1 MSGSSVRRA
10 GRLGAWLLAL
20 AAPAALVAQQPAAPS
35 QAVVVRGTVTEQGVN
50 APVAAANVA
59 VKNGTARTQTNDAGE
74 FTLRVGTLND
84 TLVVSRIGFQQV
96 EVPLAGR
103 NTVTVAMVRT
113 AVQLSEMVVVGY
125 GTQRRED
132 VTGSIASVDST
143 RLQDKPNTSVV
154 QALQGATPGVTVTT
168 TGSGAEPS
176 IDVLIRGRNSITA
189 STDPL
194 VVVDGIPYDGS
205 LAEINPSDIASLDVL
220 KDASAAAIYGSRGSN
235 GVILVTTKRGTPGKP
250 RLSYDGYFGASEIV
264 NLPRMMTGQEF
275 SLVKCQHI
283 SDGVTCTPDQVEAT
297 LTPSEQEVL
306 AATGGTDWL
315 GLATRTGH
323 QQQHSMSASG
333 GDENTRYFLGG
344 SLLDVAGVARNDDF
358 DRYTLRLNVT
368 QNVRPW
374 LSLGTNT
381 QFARTDRSGLA
392 ASFSDAFLMN
402 PLTTPR
408 NPDGTLTIY
417 PWPEDVFFNNPLQ
430 GLDAV
435 DRDINNR
442 VFTSNY
448 LQVDLPFVEGLS
460 YRINGGLDN
469 ATGESR
475 RYYGRTTQ
483 IGSEVQGRAV
493 LDDDRRFDWTVENIL
508 RYTHDFGRSNI
519 DVTTLYSSQSSR
531 VENNGLNAQG
541 FPNDVLTYY
550 QANVAALLE
559 PDASQTQ
566 RRMLSQMARV
576 NYSFDNRYLVTGT
589 VRRDGYSGFGAN
601 NKYGVFPSL
610 ALGWNASNEAWW
622 PGDVVNSLKLRL
634 SYGLSGNQAV
644 TPYRTLSRLTDMS
657 YVDGGISA
665 PGYRPS
671 TLGNPDLKWET
682 SRNLNLGLDFG
693 LWTDRLR
700 GSLDVYQTRTSDL
713 LLARAISPTHG
724 ITSITQNIGE
734 VKNHGVEV
742 QLIGR
747 VLDRGDVTWDADFNV
762 AMNRNEIV
770 DLYGN
775 GENDVLNGWFIGQ
788 PIDVNYNYVF
798 DGIWQEGDDIA
809 GSAQPTARP
818 GDIRYR
824 DLNGDGK
831 ISADSDRTFIGS
843 LQPKYTAGLTN
854 TVRWRQFQLSALLTT
869 VQGVT
874 RSNALIATNQLLPEV
889 RRNSVMRTYWT
900 AENPINTYPANREGV
915 NPLGLAMYQDA
926 SYVRLRDVTLS
937 YTLDAALAGR
947 LQVNNARLYVS
958 GRNLATWTDWVGL
971 DPELNQQRAVPQSR
985 TIIGGVAFSF

>member
-20 AAPAALVAQQPAAPS
+20 AAPTVLLAQQPTA
-35 QAVVVRGTVTEQGVN
+35 VVRGTVTEQSSN
-50 APVAAANVA
+50 APVVAANVA
-59 VKNGTARTQTNDAGE
+59 VKNGSARTQTDERGE
-74 FTLRVGTLND
+74 FTLRVGSLND

-103 NTVTVAMVRT
+103 SAVTVVMTRT

-154 QALQGATPGVTVTT
+154 QALQGATAGVTVTT
-168 TGSGAEPS
+168 SSSGAEPT

-194 VVVDGIPYDGS
+194 VVVDGIPYDGPLS
-205 LAEINPSDIASLDVL
+205 EINPNDIASLDVL

-250 RLSYDGYFGASEIV
+250 RMSYDGYVGTSEIV
-264 NLPRMMTGQEF
+264 NLPRMMNGQEF
-275 SLVKCQHI
+275 AAVKCQHI
-283 SDGVTCTPDQVEAT
+283 NDGVTCTPDQIPEA

-323 QQQHSMSASG
+323 QQQHTLSVSG
-333 GDENTRYFLGG
+333 GDENTRYYLGG
-344 SLLDVAGVARNDDF
+344 SLLDVSGVALNDDF
-358 DRYTLRLNVT
+358 DRYTLRLNMT
-368 QNVRPW
+368 QQIRPW

-381 QFARTDRSGLA
+381 QFARTDRSGLRA
-392 ASFSDAFLMN
+392 DFSDAFFMN
-402 PLTTPR
+402 PLTRPY
-408 NPDGTLTIY
+408 NDDGTLTIY
-417 PWPEDVFFNNPLQ
+417 PWPEDIFWNNPLQ

-435 DRDINNR
+435 DRDINDR

-448 LQVDLPFVEGLS
+448 LEVDLPFVEGLS
-460 YRINGGLDN
+460 YRLNGGLDN
-469 ATGESR
+469 ARGESR

-483 IGSEVQGRAV
+483 IGSEVQGRAI

-508 RYTHDFGRSNI
+508 RYTHDFGRSDL
-519 DVTTLYSSQSSR
+519 DVTALFSSQSST
-531 VENNGLNAQG
+531 VENDGLTAQG

-550 QANVAALLE
+550 QANTAALLE
-559 PDASQTQ
+559 PEASQTR

-576 NYSFDNRYLVTGT
+576 NYSFDDRYLITGT

-622 PGDVVNSLKLRL
+622 PTGAVNSLKVRL

-644 TPYRTLSRLTDMS
+644 SPYRTLSRLTDMP
-657 YVDGGISA
+657 YVNGSNSA

-671 TLGNPDLKWET
+671 TLGNPNLKWET
-682 SRNLNLGLDFG
+682 SRNLNLGFDFG
-693 LWTDRLR
+693 VLDGRLR
-700 GSLDVYQTRTSDL
+700 GTLDLYQTRTSDL
-713 LLARAISPTHG
+713 LLARAISPVHG
-724 ITSITQNIGE
+724 ITSITQNIGA
-734 VKNHGVEV
+734 VKNRGAEL

-747 VLDRGDVTWDADFNV
+747 VLDRGDLTWDADFNI

-775 GENDVLNGWFIGQ
+775 GEDDVLNEWFIGQ
-788 PIDVNYNYVF
+788 PIEVNYGYVF

-809 GSAQPTARP
+809 GSAQPDATP

-843 LQPKYTAGLTN
+843 LEPSYTAGLTN
-854 TVRWRQFQLSALLTT
+854 TLRWRQFQLSALLTT

-874 RSNALIATNQLLPEV
+874 RSNSMLATNQLFPEV
-889 RRNSVMRTYWT
+889 RRTGVVREYWT
-900 AENPINTYPANREGV
+900 PEHPIDTYPANREGV
-915 NPLGLAMYQDA
+915 NPLAMPIYQDA

-937 YTLDAALAGR
+937 YNLDPSLSSR
-947 LQVNNARLYVS
+947 LGVSSARVYVS
-958 GRNLATWTDWVGL
+958 GRNLATWTDWIGL
-971 DPELNQQRAVPQSR
+971 DPELGEQRAVPQSR
-985 TIIGGVAFSF
+985 TLIGGVAFAF